1 MKVMKFGGTSV
12 GSPERMKSVCQL
24 VTKSGEPTFIVLS
37 AMSGTTNSL
46 VEISDYLYK
55 KNPDG
60 ANEVINRLEQKYDMT
75 FDMRRLAVTLDLT
88 FDQMEALEVIQSNFN
103 EEMQS
108 AATAWGPERRA
119 RVHKAV
125 SKDVRQAR
133 YVLNDKQYNTYLMLL
148 GTTLHNRGL

>member
-1 MKVMKFGGTSV
+1 MKKF
-12 GSPERMKSVCQL
+12 
-24 VTKSGEPTFIVLS
+24 VLTVV
-37 AMSGTTNSL
+37 AMMTVAIGFAETENHRAA
-46 VEISDYLYK
+46 VRNAE
-55 KNPDG
+55 N
-60 ANEVINRLEQKYDMT
+60 YDMT